1 MDDRRNNRRF
11 EPNRFKE
18 VRQGTAPGY
27 NGDFG
32 SRERYTFGY
41 RDGFR
46 DGYEDG
52 FRRGYARR

>member
-1 MDDRRNNRRF
+1 
-11 EPNRFKE
+11 

-32 SRERYTFGY
+32 SRERYTLSY

-46 DGYEDG
+46 DGYETPSAAAT
-52 FRRGYARR
+52 RGGNS